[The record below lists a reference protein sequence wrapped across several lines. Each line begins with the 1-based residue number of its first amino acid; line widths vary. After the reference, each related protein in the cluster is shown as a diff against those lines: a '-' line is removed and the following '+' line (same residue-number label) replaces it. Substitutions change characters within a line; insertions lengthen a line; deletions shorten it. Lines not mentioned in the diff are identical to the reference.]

1 MKKLLAILLA
11 AIMMLSLMACGNNEP
26 PSVNEGGEENKGGN
40 TNIADVD
47 SYEKLKLPEG
57 WDNYSTHA
65 TIDDVWDTS
74 VLPEILPGPIDGMI
88 AIETVYKDKV
98 HTKYELSV
106 GRLDFEKSE
115 DFRLWEVTF
124 QATQAQFVAYLDAL
138 KNNGF
143 VGALDTRE
151 SEGDRSVYSFSNSA
165 GYYISMQ
172 YGTIGDSGE
181 DVRKG
186 FITITDSLY
195 DKPTSVN
202 GIPLPEFGVASG
214 DYSEDGYIDIWD
226 NSVDDYR
233 SEDFDWFKDSFP
245 TDLPEGN
252 YFELSIV
259 YFGGNLECAKK
270 YTSQLPS
277 LGWELVSD
285 FSENSDYSTYKKD
298 GIFLEVFVDDGHE
311 INIWFGDYH
320 ETYS

>member
-1 MKKLLAILLA
+1 MKKIFAILLA
-11 AIMMLSLMACGNNEP
+11 AMMFLSIVACGNNGT
-26 PSVNEGGEENKGGN
+26 PSGNEGGGNEGGN
-40 TNIADVD
+40 TDVGDVD

-65 TIDDVWDTS
+65 SIDDVWDTS
-74 VLPEILPGPIDGMI
+74 VLPEILPEPIEGMT

-98 HTKYELSV
+98 HTKYDFSV
-106 GRLDFEKSE
+106 GRLSFEKSE

-124 QATQAQFVAYLDAL
+124 KATQAQFDAYLEAM
-138 KNNGF
+138 KGKGF
-143 VGALDTRE
+143 IGALDTRE
-151 SEGDRSVYSFSNSA
+151 SAGDRSVYSFSNES
-165 GYYISMQ
+165 GYYVSIQ

-195 DKPTSVN
+195 DKPDSVN
-202 GIPLPEFGVASG
+202 GIPLPDFGVASV
-214 DYSEDGYIDIWD
+214 DYSEKGYIDIWD
-226 NSVDDYR
+226 NSVGDYI
-233 SEDFDWFKDSFP
+233 SEDFDWFTDSFP
-245 TDLPEGN
+245 TDLPEDN
-252 YFELSIV
+252 SFELSIV
-259 YFGGNLECAKK
+259 YFGGSLDAAKE

-277 LGWELVSD
+277 LGWELVSY
-285 FSENSDYSTYKKD
+285 FSENSEYATYKKD